1 MKIPFVDYKLYTAVL
16 NNESI
21 LATDLKQANESV
33 TVSLTK
39 SRSSTIVSNFVNRII
54 SVYNGKTFK
63 RIKIKENMIGHKLG
77 EFVLTKN
84 LGSSIHNSEKNRKK
98 KEKMRRKI
106 TQRKVRKPTA
116 VKAPVKK

>member
-39 SRSSTIVSNFVNRII
+39 SRSSTIVYNFVNRII